1 MDFVAVNVSPRQ
13 LPLKV
18 ISADSRRRLRR
29 NLPAPRVAAATLL
42 GLVAWLVGAGCRSSE
57 ALATRSQG
65 SAEPPFVFALHGDFP
80 PNLGTNEV
88 MQIALSLAGSRH
100 IRLAD
105 YACASLVYW
114 GNTTNTWLTNK
125 WIAAFHE
132 TPPVP
137 DSGFSVIIDDSTRQ
151 ADLWRR

>member
-1 MDFVAVNVSPRQ
+1 MDFVAVDVSPRQ
-13 LPLKV
+13 HPHSE
-18 ISADSRRRLRR
+18 ISSGSRQRLRR
-29 NLPAPRVAAATLL
+29 NLPAQRVAAATLL
-42 GLVAWLVGAGCRSSE
+42 GLAAWLVGAGCRSSE

-105 YACASLVYW
+105 YTCASLIFC
-114 GNTTNTWLTNK
+114 GNTTNPWLTNK
-125 WIAAFHE
+125 WLVTFLE

-137 DSGFSVIIDDSTRQ
+137 DTDFNVIIDDRTRQ